1 MSFLYFITHSRQEQ
15 NLASKIAPR
24 RQTLARLVTVL
35 YQQTVCAKSQKLQ
48 DLKHIFQKI
57 KVRKVQKIVY
67 CFRTQVA
74 FRLDIAQGSLIILQ
88 ILLVVVCS
96 TCLAFI
102 LVDFIYSFM
111 RLEKSDILSCDGFL
125 KFQTSDFCGLLRIY
139 GLCRKVSIIYHNLST

>member
-67 CFRTQVA
+67 CFQRQVA

-111 RLEKSDILSCDGFL
+111 RLEKSDILSCDVL

-139 GLCRKVSIIYHNLST
+139 GLCRKVYIIYHNLST